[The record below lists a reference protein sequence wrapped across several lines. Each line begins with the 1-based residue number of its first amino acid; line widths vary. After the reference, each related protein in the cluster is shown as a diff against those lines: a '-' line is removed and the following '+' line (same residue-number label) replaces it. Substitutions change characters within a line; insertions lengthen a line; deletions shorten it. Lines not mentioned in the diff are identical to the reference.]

1 MNAKHTFVA
10 AIACG
15 LGLAVAT
22 ASYAADSSAPLAKP
36 AQAQVS
42 IAFAN
47 HGGIRTWSV
56 LDDKTLL
63 IEDSHGHWYRAE
75 LMSAAF
81 DLPFAEAL
89 AFKTTPSGSFDRFS
103 TVIVKGRAYPL
114 VSLTRTEPP
123 AKKKK

>member
-1 MNAKHTFVA
+1 MNFNRAVSRA
-10 AIACG
+10 VVCG
-15 LGLAVAT
+15 LTLAAT
-22 ASYAADSSAPLAKP
+22 SVLYAGDRATTAAKT
-36 AQAQVS
+36 AQTEVS
-42 IAFAN
+42 IPFAN

-56 LDDKTLL
+56 LDDRTLL

-81 DLPFAEAL
+81 DLSFAEAL

-114 VSLTRTEPP
+114 VSLTRAGPP

>member
-1 MNAKHTFVA
+1 LHAGDRSA
-10 AIACG
+10 ATVKIAP
-15 LGLAVAT
+15 T
-22 ASYAADSSAPLAKP
+22 EM
-36 AQAQVS
+36 S

-114 VSLTRTEPP
+114 VSLTQTGPP